1 MDDIGEGGG
10 VACTGTRAIVFELLP
25 VVIEDWSGVLLLLEV
40 MEKNA
45 RPIYVWRM
53 FGWVVES
60 GAFSFLDL
68 LVLCR
73 VRLR

>member
-1 MDDIGEGGG
+1 M
-10 VACTGTRAIVFELLP
+10 
-25 VVIEDWSGVLLLLEV
+25 VLLLLEV

-68 LVLCR
+68 FGRGSCAFTMN
-73 VRLR
+73 

>member
-1 MDDIGEGGG
+1 
-10 VACTGTRAIVFELLP
+10 
-25 VVIEDWSGVLLLLEV
+25 LEV

-68 LVLCR
+68 LVVGR